1 MQFEFTK
8 MHGLGND
15 YFFVETAK
23 FPLDDPAGL
32 SRAMSDRHL
41 GAGADGLILIMLGRN
56 GADFAMRIFNA
67 DGSEAQ
73 TCGNGMRCFAKYVY
87 EKGLTEKHSFV
98 IDTLA
103 GPNHVDLRV
112 ERGVV
117 THVRSNMGRP
127 KFDRPEIPMLGA
139 PGQVLEEEIIVD
151 GQPMRV
157 TCANIGNPHAVF
169 FVDDATAVPLS
180 VIGPK
185 VERHP
190 SFPER
195 TNVEFVTVVDRSNI
209 VMRIWERGSGIT
221 MASGSGSCGAALAS
235 MITNRT
241 DRRVNVHL
249 VYGSLA
255 IEWAED
261 GCVYQEGPATEV
273 YRGIWTTEP
282 DAAPEAKQATSKTG
296 AMVSSN

>member
-1 MQFEFTK
+1 MNFEFTK

-15 YFFVETAK
+15 YFFVETEK
-23 FPLDDPAGL
+23 FPLADPAEI

-41 GAGADGLILIMLGRN
+41 GAGSDGLILIMPGEN
-56 GADFAMRIFNA
+56 GAEFKMRIFNA
-67 DGSEAQ
+67 DGSEAE
-73 TCGNGMRCFAKYVY
+73 TCGNGLRCFAKYVY
-87 EKGLTEKHSFV
+87 ERGLTKNTDFV

-103 GPNHVDLRV
+103 GPNRV
-112 ERGVV
+112 VLSTDNGTVS
-117 THVRSNMGRP
+117 TVRSNMGKP
-127 KFDRPEIPMLGA
+127 KFDRAEIPMIGE
-139 PGQVLEEEIIVD
+139 PGQVLEEAIDID
-151 GQPMRV
+151 GETMHV

-169 FVDDATAVPLS
+169 FVNDATAIPLA
-180 VIGPK
+180 VYGPK
-185 VERHP
+185 IENHP

-195 TNVEFVTVVDRSNI
+195 TNVEFVTVQDRKNI

-235 MITNRT
+235 MITGRI

-249 VYGSLA
+249 VYGSLI

-273 YRGIWTTEP
+273 FSGVW
-282 DAAPEAKQATSKTG
+282 AG
-296 AMVSSN
+296 